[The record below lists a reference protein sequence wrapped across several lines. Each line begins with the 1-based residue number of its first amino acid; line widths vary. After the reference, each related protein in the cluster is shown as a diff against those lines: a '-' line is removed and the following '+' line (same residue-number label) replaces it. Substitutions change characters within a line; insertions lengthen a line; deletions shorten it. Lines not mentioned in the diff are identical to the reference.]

1 MNVKRQDLIQQLGE
15 RYGYTKKDAVQLID
29 DFCEIVI
36 ENLRNGNS
44 VSIHNFG
51 CFDVLE
57 RKEHSLV
64 DLQGERKIVPAHWVP
79 RFYPGN
85 RMRLVVKMWE
95 DDRNRGLI

>member
-95 DDRNRGLI
+95 DDRDRGLI

>member
-15 RYGYTKKDAVQLID
+15 RYGYTKKDAVRLID

>member
-1 MNVKRQDLIQQLGE
+1 MKRQDLIQQLGE

-44 VSIHNFG
+44 VSIHTFG

>member
-36 ENLRNGNS
+36 ENLRSGNS

>member
-1 MNVKRQDLIQQLGE
+1 MKRQDLIQQLGE